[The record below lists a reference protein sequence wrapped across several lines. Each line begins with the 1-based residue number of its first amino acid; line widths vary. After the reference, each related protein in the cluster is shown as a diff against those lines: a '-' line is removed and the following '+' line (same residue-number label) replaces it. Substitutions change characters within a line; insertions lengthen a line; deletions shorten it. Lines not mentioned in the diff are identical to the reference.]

1 MKPKDLSELRLQIP
15 TIDLVETRNILGGG
29 YAEDGDNPFRMPGE
43 IPYDDTGSDD
53 NPIYG
58 GELDEIIVTETPSD
72 RGEEGVGG
80 GEWED
85 SGRDIDTPENGV
97 DGFDHTGNEMDGNDN
112 SGSFDGRGDDD
123 PYDDNDADFNQG
135 GGDSDRSYPMPT
147 DILDIFLGE
156 LSIPVSTYIKGLNLK
171 FIINPDLVSD
181 GGYTRGENLIE
192 FQSTAIRF
200 NTFSEEVWHSIQDH
214 NDILVKNLTSGSTNC
229 EFEAKVMVNLENELF
244 YGTGL
249 ESMPGLSN
257 WLQSEVINTDRSI
270 DREAFK
276 NGINEFYVNY
286 LDAYKQASASDS
298 RFDVYWKYDDP
309 KWNWNWDIYIDILE
323 GKLK

>member
-80 GEWED
+80 REWED
-85 SGRDIDTPENGV
+85 SGRDIDISENGV

-112 SGSFDGRGDDD
+112 SDSFDGRGDDD
-123 PYDDNDADFNQG
+123 PYDDNDADTNQG

-147 DILDIFLGE
+147 DSLDFFLKE
-156 LSIPVSTYIKGLNLK
+156 LGPPVKNYIGDLNLK
-171 FIINPDLVSD
+171 FVINPDLVSD

-192 FQSTAIRF
+192 FQSTEISV

-214 NDILVKNLTSGSTNC
+214 NDILVKNLTPGSTNC
-229 EFEAKVMVNLENELF
+229 EFEAKVMVMIENMMFENSA
-244 YGTGL
+244 GTDVFP
-249 ESMPGLSN
+249 EMYS
-257 WLQSEVINTDRSI
+257 WLRNDVIRTDRTI
-270 DREAFK
+270 DRESFK
-276 NGINEFYVNY
+276 EGIQEYYKDFLETN
-286 LDAYKQASASDS
+286 KQASASDS
-298 RFDVYWKYDDP
+298 RLDAYWKYDAPD
-309 KWNWNWDIYIDILE
+309 WDWNWDIYFDILE
-323 GKLK
+323 NK

>member
-80 GEWED
+80 GEWGD

-112 SGSFDGRGDDD
+112 SGSLDGRGDDD
-123 PYDDNDADFNQG
+123 PYDDNDADTNQG
-135 GGDSDRSYPMPT
+135 GGDSDRSYPIPT
-147 DILDIFLGE
+147 DILKFFLDE
-156 LSIPVSTYIKGLNLK
+156 LSMPVSNYIKGLNLK

-192 FQSTAIRF
+192 FQSTAIRV

-214 NDILVKNLTSGSTNC
+214 NDILVKNLTPGSTNC
-229 EFEAKVMVNLENELF
+229 EFEAKVMVMVENMMFENSWGEDVF
-244 YGTGL
+244 PEMY
-249 ESMPGLSN
+249 N
-257 WLQSEVINTDRSI
+257 WLNNNVIRTDRTI
-270 DREAFK
+270 DRESFK
-276 NGINEFYVNY
+276 EGIQEYYKDFLETN
-286 LDAYKQASASDS
+286 KQASALDS
-298 RFDVYWKYDDP
+298 RLDAYWKYDAPD
-309 KWNWNWDIYIDILE
+309 WDWNWDIYFDILE
-323 GKLK
+323 NK